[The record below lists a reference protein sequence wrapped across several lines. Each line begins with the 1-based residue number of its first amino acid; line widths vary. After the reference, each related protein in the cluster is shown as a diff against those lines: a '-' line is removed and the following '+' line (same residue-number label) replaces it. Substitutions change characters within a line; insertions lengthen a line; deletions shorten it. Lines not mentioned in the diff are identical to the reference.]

1 MGYTRDY
8 ILLKNALKSTAEK
21 TPVPESNLIMK
32 KHAFESEN
40 TKILPD
46 DLAGNSDFQL
56 SAFSD
61 REIPEN
67 RKFEYPLIRSNS
79 KQKESDLIIMLHG
92 LNEKSWDKYWTWA
105 KELSEK
111 TNKAVLLFPLSFHM
125 DRVPGLWADPRKMT
139 TLMEFRKKK
148 FPESSAMSFV
158 NAALSERLSNMP
170 ERFVLSGYQSILDLV
185 ELVKSIKA
193 GSHID
198 FKKDTHIDLFGYS
211 IGAFLSQVLLIT
223 NPENLFSD
231 SKFMLFGG
239 GSVFSEINGTSRLI
253 MDQQA
258 FENLHYFYL
267 HEKLW
272 TSNSSNSF
280 QELMSTDVYGNS
292 FRAMLSPKTMR
303 KLRER
308 SFEDFHD
315 RIKVISLKK
324 DQVFP
329 FKKIVSAFKK
339 NMSSTVELFDTP
351 FHYTHENPFPVS
363 TKACVAN
370 VTDELF
376 EKVFFRASKFL
387 AS

>member
-1 MGYTRDY
+1 MGYTKDY
-8 ILLKNALKSTAEK
+8 ILLKNAMNSSGTEI
-21 TPVPESNLIMK
+21 PVPESNLVMK
-32 KHAFESEN
+32 KYSFESKN
-40 TKILPD
+40 TQLLPD
-46 DLAGNSDFQL
+46 QISVNGDFQL
-56 SAFSD
+56 STYSD
-61 REIPEN
+61 REISEN
-67 RKFEYPLIRSNS
+67 RKFQYPLIRSDS
-79 KQKESDLIIMLHG
+79 RQEESGLIILLHG

-105 KELSEK
+105 KELSVN

-125 DRVPGLWADPRKMT
+125 DRTPGLWADPRKMT
-139 TLMEFRKKK
+139 ALMELRRKK
-148 FPESSAMSFV
+148 FPDSSSMSFV

-193 GSHID
+193 GKHSD
-198 FKKDTHIDLFGYS
+198 FEKNTHIDLFGYS
-211 IGAFLSQVLLIT
+211 IGAFLSQVLLIA

-272 TSNSSNSF
+272 SSNSSKTF
-280 QELMSTDVYGNS
+280 QELMNTEEYGNA
-292 FRAMLSPKTMR
+292 FRAMLSTGGLR

-308 SFEDFHD
+308 SFEDFQG
-315 RIKVISLKK
+315 RIKVIGLKN

-329 FKKIVSAFKK
+329 FKKILSSFRK
-339 NMSSTVELFDTP
+339 NMSSTVELLDTP

-363 TKACVAN
+363 TKPCVAK

-376 EKVFFRASKFL
+376 EKIFFRASHFF
-387 AS
+387 AT